1 MKNHLT
7 GKGIGV
13 VILDTGIYPHIDFD
27 NRIVCFKDFVNEL
40 PMPYDDNGH
49 GTHVSGI
56 LGGSGKGSNGKY
68 CGIAPECHII
78 SLKILDKH
86 GNGRMTNIFE
96 AISWI
101 LDHYKQYNIRIVNI
115 SVGSIGTSVS
125 KNESLIEKV
134 DALWDAGLTVVTA
147 AGNMGPKPGTITV
160 PGSSR
165 KVITVGS
172 SDLLHERNGIS
183 GVGPTSE
190 CICKPDI
197 VTPGAFI
204 ISCSITAKNSYTKKS
219 GTSMST
225 PMVSG
230 AIALLLEKEPLL
242 TNVEI
247 KMRLKESAINLGYS
261 RNQQGWGK
269 LDIHKLLSSR

>member
-1 MKNHLT
+1 MKSSDLT

-13 VILDTGIYPHIDFD
+13 AILDTGIYPHIDFD
-27 NRIVCFKDFVNEL
+27 KRIIRFKDFINHL

-56 LGGSGKGSNGKY
+56 LGGNGKASNGKY
-68 CGIAPECHII
+68 CGIAPGCLII
-78 SLKILDKH
+78 SCKILDKH
-86 GNGRMTNIFE
+86 GNGRMTYIFE
-96 AISWI
+96 AIEWI
-101 LDHYKQYNIRIVNI
+101 LTHYKQYNIRIVNI
-115 SVGSIGTSVS
+115 SVGSISSSNS
-125 KNESLIEKV
+125 KKESLIEKV
-134 DALWDAGLTVVTA
+134 DSLWDAGLTVVTA

-172 SDLLHERNGIS
+172 SDLLNEKYGIS

-197 VTPGAFI
+197 VAPGASI
-204 ISCSITAKNSYTKKS
+204 ISCSNTSKSTYTKKS

-225 PMVSG
+225 PIVSG

-247 KMRLKESAINLGYS
+247 KMRLKEAAIDLGYT

-269 LDIHKLLSSR
+269 LDINKFLHL